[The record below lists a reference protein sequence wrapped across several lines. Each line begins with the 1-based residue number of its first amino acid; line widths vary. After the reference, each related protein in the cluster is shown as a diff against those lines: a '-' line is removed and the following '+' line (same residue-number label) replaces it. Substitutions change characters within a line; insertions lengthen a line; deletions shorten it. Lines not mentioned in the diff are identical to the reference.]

1 MKFLNTKI
9 FGNSQENARRKYQ
22 FTINGADYKT
32 ASVIYMAKYFLGN
45 LQRGYPSLLGSFDTI
60 VCICNIHGEV
70 FSWKLLNRIPSRF

>member
-1 MKFLNTKI
+1 MKFLKTKI

-45 LQRGYPSLLGSFDTI
+45 FQIGYLVAFKI
-60 VCICNIHGEV
+60 I
-70 FSWKLLNRIPSRF
+70 